1 MPREGKP
8 EQLQH
13 LHSDDGLC
21 FSLFSSPFPFLVLLI
36 GAAGL
41 LTLVAKMRV
50 YNILH
55 IAQRQVEHM
64 GSPKVNISQRMSVKL
79 LSSQNF

>member
-1 MPREGKP
+1 MTVYVF
-8 EQLQH
+8 
-13 LHSDDGLC
+13 LC
-21 FSLFSSPFPFLVLLI
+21 FLPLFPFLVLLI

-64 GSPKVNISQRMSVKL
+64 GSPEVDISQWMSVKL
-79 LSSQNF
+79 LVKIFNTSKKGKL

>member
-13 LHSDDGLC
+13 LHSDFFLC
-21 FSLFSSPFPFLVLLI
+21 FLPLFPFLVLLI
-36 GAAGL
+36 GAGGL
-41 LTLVAKMRV
+41 LTLVAEMRV

-55 IAQRQVEHM
+55 IAQRQMEHM
-64 GSPKVNISQRMSVKL
+64 GSQWMSVD
-79 LSSQNF
+79 FR